1 MSDGACR
8 ALYSRRVCLVD
19 GQALAN
25 KADRDLIH
33 SNEHRVE
40 DRGGAIPAIHIV
52 IFSMATKSDEHTA
65 PNPPMN
71 CANDLQRTH
80 VTTVDSSC
88 ACSNCSAAEAVAA
101 S

>member
-1 MSDGACR
+1 MYLST
-8 ALYSRRVCLVD
+8 
-19 GQALAN
+19 AN

-33 SNEHRVE
+33 GNEHRVE

-65 PNPPMN
+65 PVPPVN
-71 CANDLQRTH
+71 CAINLQRTH
-80 VTTVDSSC
+80 VTTVDSLC
-88 ACSNCSAAEAVAA
+88 ASSNCSAAEAVAA